1 MSQDPIPTFTV
12 MKHATTDVYIK
23 KPTQSLKNFIEQHR
37 RLHDPPLTGT
47 SNGEDVEQVTEAAS
61 LLMLD
66 LGITEKNC
74 KQHRVLV
81 VSSPYQKCI
90 ETAVIVSQAFGVESF
105 YVHFGLGASV
115 LSILASGWDWA
126 KVPLYLSSSE
136 MNQLVTA
143 KSRRGERQGK
153 KHVIIA
159 GFLGKPQSLADTGE
173 NDRDFTG
180 RIYNTLDEIMKSLE
194 RPGDHMIAIGH
205 HDTITNFGKKY
216 GDNMEI
222 FEDQDCSFVTFAVP
236 SEKSCWVTG
245 RSRLKFIPR

>member
-1 MSQDPIPTFTV
+1 MSQGPIPTFTV
-12 MKHATTDVYIK
+12 MKHATSEVYVK
-23 KPTQSLKNFIEQHR
+23 KPTQTLKNFLQQHR
-37 RLHDPPLTGT
+37 RLHDPQLAGT
-47 SNGEDVEQVTEAAS
+47 SRGEDVEQVSEAAN

-81 VSSPYQKCI
+81 VSSPYQKCL
-90 ETAVIVSQAFGVESF
+90 ETAVIVSQVFGVESF

-115 LSILASGWDWA
+115 ISILASGWDWA
-126 KVPLYLSSSE
+126 SVPLYLSSSE
-136 MNQLVTA
+136 MNQLVTS

-153 KHVIIA
+153 KKVSIA

-173 NDRDFTG
+173 NDREFTG
-180 RIYNTLDEIMKSLE
+180 RIHNTLDEIMKSLE

-216 GDNMEI
+216 GDNLEI
-222 FEDQDCSFVTFAVP
+222 FEDQDCSFITFAVP

-245 RSRLKFIPR
+245 RSRLNFIPR